1 MLFRSRRQ
9 QLIADYAEQD
19 LVGYRWYDQKQVA
32 PAYPFGY
39 GLSYASFAY
48 SDLDVKP
55 TVEGF
60 DISFTLTNTSDRDA
74 EEVAQVYAVRAIKE
88 LKGFSRIALKAGE
101 RKAVTI
107 HIRRSDLCRWDE
119 VTQSWI
125 LDPGDITFLVGGS
138 SDNLPLSSKSKI
150 I

>member
-1 MLFRSRRQ
+1 MLT
-9 QLIADYAEQD
+9 E
-19 LVGYRWYDQKQVA
+19 
-32 PAYPFGY
+32 
-39 GLSYASFAY
+39 
-48 SDLDVKP
+48 P
-55 TVEGF
+55 TAEGF
-60 DISFTLTNTSDRDA
+60 DVSFTLTNTSDRDA

-119 VTQSWI
+119 ATQCWI
-125 LDPGDITFLVGGS
+125 LEPGDITFLVGGS
-138 SDNLPLSSKSKI
+138 SDNLPLSGKSKI